1 MVEGGTPEILN
12 YLKISLL
19 SVEGRTPEIFYYLK
33 ISYQKLFHP
42 YYHGTYYNY
51 KTPEIFNYLK
61 ISYQKMFHTYYLRLL
76 RYLTI

>member
-33 ISYQKLFHP
+33 ISYQKLFHI
-42 YYHGTYYNY
+42 YVICRG
-51 KTPEIFNYLK
+51 L
-61 ISYQKMFHTYYLRLL
+61 Q
-76 RYLTI
+76 